1 MRLAAATALI
11 RASFNTKRKQRLD
24 SNVGACRLVI
34 RQFQSSIKIIV
45 SRTTFRLRCNDR
57 LHAVQRGPGRE
68 AAWEGRQEHLFRL
81 IYLGSFAARTS
92 TFSMDGGAERSSDAF
107 SINAAATLPEK

>member
-11 RASFNTKRKQRLD
+11 RASSYNKAKQRLD
-24 SNVGACRLVI
+24 SNAGACRLII
-34 RQFQSSIKIIV
+34 RQFQSSIKIIA
-45 SRTTFRLRCNDR
+45 SRTTFQLRCNDR
-57 LHAVQRGPGRE
+57 LHAVQSGPGARSG
-68 AAWEGRQEHLFRL
+68 WEGRQEHLFRL

-107 SINAAATLPEK
+107 SINAAATLPER